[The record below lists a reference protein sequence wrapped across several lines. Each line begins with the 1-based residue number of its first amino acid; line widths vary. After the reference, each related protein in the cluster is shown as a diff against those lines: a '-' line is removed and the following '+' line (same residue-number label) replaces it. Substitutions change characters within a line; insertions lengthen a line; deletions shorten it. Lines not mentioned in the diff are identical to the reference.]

1 MWLLFVLSLWF
12 AWIFLKTIHIDRL
25 ADFSLCV
32 AQVSSTKF
40 GKTFAEIISKGHVIF
55 AELSAKC

>member
-12 AWIFLKTIHIDRL
+12 ARTFLKTIHTDRL
-25 ADFSLCV
+25 EDFSLCA
-32 AQVSSTKF
+32 AQVCSTKF
-40 GKTFAEIISKGHVIF
+40 GKTIVEIISKVYVTF